1 MTARFLSSLGSL
13 VVIKSM
19 RSWDL
24 QRLSLDL
31 MSIHIGDYE
40 IHHSKI
46 HTDGFL
52 ILGLP
57 LLYVA
62 DPRIPRSLCLRE
74 WPSAGAAKPSVN

>member
-1 MTARFLSSLGSL
+1 MQ
-13 VVIKSM
+13 
-19 RSWDL
+19 SWDL
-24 QRLSLDL
+24 QRLSLDM

-57 LLYVA
+57 LPYVA
-62 DPRIPRSLCLRE
+62 DPRIPRGLCLRE
-74 WPSAGAAKPSVN
+74 WPSAGAAKPSAN